1 MTDSTREVPD
11 PVIAGSATASVPVA
25 NGIPLA
31 QPATGSASSG
41 PQAAGIPLTDAG
53 SAGIPLAA
61 PRVDGAAPGEPRTPV
76 DDGPVGTSEPD
87 TGQPDMNGGADD
99 EARRSRARLRG
110 TLGSLTGRM
119 MSERAVRAGEA
130 AAAAASAS
138 AEADQVADGPTG
150 PQERGRRS
158 AFHWGFFGGV
168 GVLLAY
174 VSYLILDTLRD
185 TLVLI
190 AIATLLS
197 IGLDPLVSFFT
208 RRGMRRGTG
217 VAIVF
222 IGLLAIIA
230 AAIYAIIPPIVNEV
244 GSFVSTLPDTITNLQ
259 NDPGIKNLDQKF
271 GVLEAL
277 RNSNVVQTLGSGAAG
292 GLLSASVTV
301 ASIFVDLLIILV
313 LTLYLLAGFPKIKAS
328 AYRLVPASRRARV
341 TDLGDRILKQMGGY
355 LSGAT
360 IIAIQAGLVAGI
372 FASIVGLPY
381 PWAIALAAAVLD
393 FIPVVGPITVGV
405 GMTLLGL
412 TQGLAIGIIAGVF
425 YLGQHLFE
433 AYWLYPRV
441 MRRTVDISTGA
452 VVVAILIGAALLGV
466 TGAIL
471 AVPVAAAIIL
481 VVREVIMPMQERS

>member
-1 MTDSTREVPD
+1 MTDSAREVPD
-11 PVIAGSATASVPVA
+11 PVVTGTATASAPVVT

-31 QPATGSASSG
+31 QPATDSDAADTSRPADRDGSTEPAHTYRPDDSPRPDDSARTDTNNG
-41 PQAAGIPLTDAG
+41 P
-53 SAGIPLAA
+53 
-61 PRVDGAAPGEPRTPV
+61 
-76 DDGPVGTSEPD
+76 
-87 TGQPDMNGGADD
+87 DD

-110 TLGSLTGRM
+110 TLGSLTSR
-119 MSERAVRAGEA
+119 MSERVVRASEA
-130 AAAAASAS
+130 AAAAPSAS
-138 AEADQVADGPTG
+138 AEAAQQLADGQTEM
-150 PQERGRRS
+150 QERGRRS

-174 VSYLILDTLRD
+174 VSYLILDTIRD

-197 IGLDPLVSFFT
+197 IGLDPLVNFFT
-208 RRGMRRGTG
+208 RRGMRRGAG

-259 NDPGIKNLDQKF
+259 NDPGIKSLDQKF

-277 RNSNVVQTLGSGAAG
+277 RNSNIVQNLGSGAAG
-292 GLLSASVTV
+292 GLLTASVTV
-301 ASIFVDLLIILV
+301 ASVFVDLLIILV

-412 TQGLAIGIIAGVF
+412 TQGLAIGIIAGIF